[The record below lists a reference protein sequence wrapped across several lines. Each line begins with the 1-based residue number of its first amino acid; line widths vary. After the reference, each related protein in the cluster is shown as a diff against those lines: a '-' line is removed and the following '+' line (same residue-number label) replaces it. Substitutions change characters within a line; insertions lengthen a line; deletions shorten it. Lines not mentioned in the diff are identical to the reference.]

1 MKIAIVDDNE
11 DDRKRLQEEITKIC
25 DNKSRKDFE
34 ITEFFSGEDFINLI
48 EKNENKK
55 YFDIVFLDIY
65 MNGITGIETAK
76 KLRETDNQSKIIF
89 ITTSNEFAS
98 ESYEVKAY
106 DYLIKPFS
114 KERILKTMERIF
126 EDDRKKKKL
135 IDLPDGQVIPVDSI
149 LYTTFSGHYVTIY
162 CIDGNNIQLRCTQQ
176 NFEKCTDEHR
186 ELIQCFKGVLVNLTK
201 VDGLEDDRFK
211 MINGE
216 YVPISRR
223 KYAEVKKSYTDYLI
237 ERLRQ
242 GEDI

>member
-1 MKIAIVDDNE
+1 ME
-11 DDRKRLQEEITKIC
+11 L
-25 DNKSRKDFE
+25 
-34 ITEFFSGEDFINLI
+34 
-48 EKNENKK
+48 
-55 YFDIVFLDIY
+55 
-65 MNGITGIETAK
+65 TAK

>member
-11 DDRKRLQEEITKIC
+11 DDRKRLQEEIKKIC

-114 KERILKTMERIF
+114 KERILRTIERIF
-126 EDDRKKKKL
+126 EDEKNNKE
-135 IDLPDGQVIPVDSI
+135 SI
-149 LYTTFSGHYVTIY
+149 GIICPSGKSNIFLLYTTFSGHYVTIY
-162 CIDGNNIQLRCTQQ
+162 LIDRNKIQLRCTQK
-176 NFEKCTDEHR
+176 NFEACIQEHK
-186 ELIQCFKGVLVNLTK
+186 ELIQCFKGIVVNITK
-201 VDGLEDDRFK
+201 VDGLEEDRFK
-211 MINGE
+211 LINKE